1 MEEANNAN
9 HSDMGDSGYSRGSGW
24 RLLFASLALK
34 PSQARRSPGFFAA
47 SRDVRSMSC
56 SASRITVMRSPQS
69 TADRTVFHPVHGSM
83 MLIELLG
90 A

>member
-34 PSQARRSPGFFAA
+34 LSQARRSPDFFC
-47 SRDVRSMSC
+47 SKPRRSSNELQ
-56 SASRITVMRSPQS
+56 RITNHDDAITTINR
-69 TADRTVFHPVHGSM
+69 
-83 MLIELLG
+83 
-90 A
+90 